1 MVVGKVVLEF
11 QHAFIHGRQILDA
24 VLIASEAVDS
34 RLKSDILG
42 FLLKMDIEKA
52 LVECSGTKI
61 WKICCADKEGGLGI
75 RSLVAFNKACLG
87 SGVGNLQK
95 NGSPFGNKSSSTSLV
110 WREGVEIGNGKRVKF
125 WKDLWCEDQTL
136 KDVFPT
142 LFLLVVDKEG
152 WVSDAWEESGELG
165 CWSPRFSRHLN
176 DWEMGEVEALFRNFI
191 LWLLEEM
198 RRIL

>member
-1 MVVGKVVLEF
+1 MG
-11 QHAFIHGRQILDA
+11 
-24 VLIASEAVDS
+24 
-34 RLKSDILG
+34 
-42 FLLKMDIEKA
+42 LLRS

-75 RSLVAFNKACLG
+75 RSLVALNKALLG
-87 SGVGNLQK
+87 KWSWKFAKEWESLWKQVIFDKFGLEGGGWCSRVGRGGFGVG
-95 NGSPFGNKSSSTSLV
+95 V
-110 WREGVEIGNGKRVKF
+110 WKAIRREWEGIQDRSCFAVGNGKRVKF

-176 DWEMGEVEALFRNFI
+176 DWEMGEVESLYWKLHSLAVRRDVEDALSWRESRTGCFFC
-191 LWLLEEM
+191 
-198 RRIL
+198 